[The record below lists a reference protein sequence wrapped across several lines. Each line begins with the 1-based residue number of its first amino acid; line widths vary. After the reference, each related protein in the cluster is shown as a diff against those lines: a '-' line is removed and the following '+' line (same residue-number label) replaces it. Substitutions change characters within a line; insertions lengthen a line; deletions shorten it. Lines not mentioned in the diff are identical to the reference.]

1 MRCKFDILT
10 FGNSEKTY
18 RQHGNKIVETFDDNK
33 NLIKRIEYDKFERD
47 IDVKWYDNL
56 KNIVAHMQKEYFETE
71 NEKGYI
77 EIYKNNFQ
85 EYIRKSYTKIEN
97 GLKHAIDDFTSK
109 TNPQNSYFNDFIYD
123 SNGKLQKIVSL
134 KK

>member
-18 RQHGNKIVETFDDNK
+18 HQYGNKIVETFDDNM

-56 KNIVAHMQKEYFETE
+56 KNIIAHMQIEYFETE

-77 EIYKNNFQ
+77 EIYKNNVQ

-97 GLKHAIDDFTSK
+97 GMKHVVDDVFQHST
-109 TNPQNSYFNDFIYD
+109 
-123 SNGKLQKIVSL
+123 
-134 KK
+134 